1 MSVCVLTIWTSGIK
15 QSAPIRKTL
24 ESIPV
29 PQSRGRKPEEAK
41 GPFDG
46 AKKEDAPRRARKSLV
61 QQQRGKVKNWEGFFL
76 LVDSFIYLF
85 G

>member
-1 MSVCVLTIWTSGIK
+1 M
-15 QSAPIRKTL
+15 